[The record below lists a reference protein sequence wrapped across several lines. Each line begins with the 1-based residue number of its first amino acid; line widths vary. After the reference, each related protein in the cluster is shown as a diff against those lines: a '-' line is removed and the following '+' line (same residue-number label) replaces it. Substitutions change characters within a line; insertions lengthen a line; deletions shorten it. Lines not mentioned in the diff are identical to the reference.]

1 MEFTITRFTEGE
13 EVESLRMEDLTLVDA
28 VDELLFYQVISNKFT
43 ENKLFTYLR
52 GIKVGATVKQGKS
65 YQQIRITKTK

>member
-1 MEFTITRFTEGE
+1 MEFKITRFTEGE

>member
-13 EVESLRMEDLTLVDA
+13 EVESLRMEDLTLVDT

>member
-1 MEFTITRFTEGE
+1 MEFTITRFTDGE

>member
-43 ENKLFTYLR
+43 VNKLFTYLR
-52 GIKVGATVKQGKS
+52 GIKVGATVKQGQS

>member
-1 MEFTITRFTEGE
+1 MEFTITRFTDGE
-13 EVESLRMEDLTLVDA
+13 EVESLRMEDLTLVDT

-52 GIKVGATVKQGKS
+52 GIKVGSTVKQGKS

>member
-1 MEFTITRFTEGE
+1 MEFKITRFTDGE
-13 EVESLRMEDLTLVDA
+13 EVESLRIEDLTLADA

>member
-65 YQQIRITKTK
+65 YQQIRITRTK